1 MNTREHKMQVK
12 SITQWE
18 NKRYGKKRK

>member
-12 SITQWE
+12 SITRWE